1 MIDRQED
8 QKLGKHFDLASHFN
22 EKMSEFCIDRS
33 MCIHVERT
41 HPSLVK
47 YVILKCI
54 ISIQY
59 LEHNCE
65 VVSNVNKDLSK
76 ININ

>member
-1 MIDRQED
+1 
-8 QKLGKHFDLASHFN
+8 
-22 EKMSEFCIDRS
+22 
-33 MCIHVERT
+33 MCIHVEKT